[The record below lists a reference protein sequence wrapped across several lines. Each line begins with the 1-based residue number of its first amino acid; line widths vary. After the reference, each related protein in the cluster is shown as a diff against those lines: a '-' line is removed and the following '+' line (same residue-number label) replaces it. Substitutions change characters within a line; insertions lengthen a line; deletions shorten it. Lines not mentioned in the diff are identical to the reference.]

1 VVAAYEVSGDRIRV
15 GTGVPKPVAAAAD
28 GLYFTNG
35 W

>member
-1 VVAAYEVSGDRIRV
+1 MSGDRVR
-15 GTGVPKPVAAAAD
+15 GSSEALKPVAAAAD